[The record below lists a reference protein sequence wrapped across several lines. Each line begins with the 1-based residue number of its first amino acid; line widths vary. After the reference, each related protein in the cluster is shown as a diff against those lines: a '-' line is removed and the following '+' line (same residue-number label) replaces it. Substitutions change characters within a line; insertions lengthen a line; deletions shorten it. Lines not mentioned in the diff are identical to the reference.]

1 MNILLLEDDLSL
13 GATLR
18 DRLQKTEYTTDWAKS
33 IAQARELVSTNHYN
47 LFVLDIGLPDGSGFD
62 FAEELVRESNSPFL
76 FMTAQNSAEDRLRG
90 FEIGAVEYIPKPF
103 HLKEFL
109 IRVEQAIKI
118 HAIDQFKIA
127 DDFYVDFLSLTI
139 RAGAEEK
146 VMNPKEAGVL
156 SLLIKN
162 SPKVLSR
169 DQLLNKVWGEDNYP
183 SNRTV
188 DNVIVSL
195 RQLLGKHSGRIGSA
209 RGVGYFFK

>member
-118 HAIDQFKIA
+118 HAIDQFKIC
-127 DDFYVDFLSLTI
+127 
-139 RAGAEEK
+139 
-146 VMNPKEAGVL
+146 
-156 SLLIKN
+156 LLYT
-162 SPKVLSR
+162 SPSPR
-169 DQLLNKVWGEDNYP
+169 DQRGSRMP
-183 SNRTV
+183 S
-188 DNVIVSL
+188 
-195 RQLLGKHSGRIGSA
+195 SA
-209 RGVGYFFK
+209 